1 MLKCIRMLTF
11 LPLEQINEMDG
22 WKDAQLNTA
31 KEILAYELTKL
42 VHGEEE
48 ANKAQASAKALFMGG
63 GDDAN
68 MPTTEISAEQLQD
81 GKIGIL
87 NLMVACGLAP
97 SNKQARQLVE
107 QGGVFVNDEKVP
119 AAQFSI
125 SSEML
130 KEGVK
135 IRKGKKVF
143 HKAIMQ

>member
-1 MLKCIRMLTF
+1 M
-11 LPLEQINEMDG
+11 EQIDAMSD

-31 KEILAYELTKL
+31 KEILAFELTKL

-48 ANKAQASAKALFMGG
+48 ATKAQSAAKALFVGG

-68 MPTTEISAEQLQD
+68 MPTTEITEDRLMD
-81 GKIGIL
+81 GNIGIL

-107 QGGVFVNDEKVP
+107 QGGVFVNDEKV
-119 AAQFSI
+119 AAPTMLI
-125 SSEML
+125 SREML
-130 KEGVK
+130 SEGVK

-143 HKAIMQ
+143 HKAILA